1 MPRGFAHGFVTI
13 EEHSEV
19 QYKVTAPYRPDLER
33 AIRFDDPALG
43 IAWPV
48 AAGEVQLS
56 GKDQA
61 APSFADAEP
70 SGIDWA

>member
-1 MPRGFAHGFVTI
+1 MSAR
-13 EEHSEV
+13 
-19 QYKVTAPYRPDLER
+19 YRQDLER